1 MKTKSFFAIAL
12 IIVAATA
19 CSNLKRHASAGYVG
33 TDSTLANIDI
43 FGYRVYD
50 KEELSPPGNLWD
62 LNATAQANLLEILD
76 RRFPENNSFIN
87 ALNNRYYSAS
97 ETTNKKSYTEKNL
110 RLVLTVSRERDYKSV
125 SRNKNTGHPG
135 ADRIEY
141 LKIRLCLPE
150 DIDLEFTNWNRFT
163 TEYADIKVGDVSFNR
178 TVDLNAEAGI
188 SEGDN
193 LKRNAGTGIK
203 GSISRDEEQQI
214 KYRYMKMNGRLSKK
228 CIEIEEEGSRE
239 IDLTGNIIS
248 DVSLKF
254 STFTEKV
261 FIPVFNNYE
270 DKSKGSTVSLLEA
283 NIEVPAVTGSAAPVM
298 ALLEMDFVYRH
309 VKAGSETFQEWDD
322 IVEYYTGSVKKKVKL
337 LGVHDY
343 VPSFYCIGI
352 QSPSKNLIR
361 VRKDDKRSYVLK
373 FRNYN
378 EASSFYSFLISLK
391 KGKENPEEKIND
403 YSLFLAKDQE
413 LTRDMIDRLVVMPY
427 YDTMN

>member
-1 MKTKSFFAIAL
+1 MKIKSFFAIVV

-19 CSNLKRHASAGYVG
+19 CSNLKRHASAGYAG
-33 TDSTLANIDI
+33 ADSSLANIDI

-50 KEELSPPGNLWD
+50 KDELSPPGNLWD

-76 RRFPENNSFIN
+76 RRFPGNNSFIN
-87 ALNNRYYSAS
+87 ALNNRYYTGS
-97 ETTNKKSYTEKNL
+97 EATKNKSYTDKNL
-110 RLVLTVSRERDYKSV
+110 RLVLTVSRKRDYKSV
-125 SRNKNTGHPG
+125 SRNKNTGHPA

-141 LKIRLCLPE
+141 LKIRLSLPG
-150 DIDLEFTNWNRFT
+150 DIALEFTNWNRFT
-163 TEYADIKVGDVSFNR
+163 TDYADIEVGDVSFNR
-178 TVDLNAEAGI
+178 TIDLNAEAGI
-188 SEGDN
+188 SEGN
-193 LKRNAGTGIK
+193 NVERNAGTGIK

-228 CIEIEEEGSRE
+228 CIEIEEEGNRE

-248 DVSLKF
+248 DVSLQF

-261 FIPVFNNYE
+261 FIPVFDNNE
-270 DKSKGSTVSLLEA
+270 GDRKKTSVSLLET
-283 NIEVPAVTGSAAPVM
+283 NIEVPAVAGSPLPVNAM
-298 ALLEMDFVYRH
+298 LEMDFVYRH

-322 IVEYYTGSVKKKVKL
+322 VVDYYTGSVKKEIQL

-343 VPSFYCIGI
+343 VPEFYCIGI

-361 VRKDDKRSYVLK
+361 VNKDDKKSYVLK
-373 FRNYN
+373 FRNYS

-391 KGKENPEEKIND
+391 QGEENPEEKIND